1 MIAFDIT
8 KPSTFE
14 DVTSMWLDETKK
26 IEVRM
31 LSHKVEALYK
41 HIAT

>member
-26 IEVRM
+26 IEVRK
-31 LSHKVEALYK
+31 LSQS
-41 HIAT
+41 